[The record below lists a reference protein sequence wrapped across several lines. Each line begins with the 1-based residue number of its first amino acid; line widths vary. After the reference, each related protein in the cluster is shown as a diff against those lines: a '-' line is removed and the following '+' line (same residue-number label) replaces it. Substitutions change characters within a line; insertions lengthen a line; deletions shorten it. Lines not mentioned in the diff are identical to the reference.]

1 MAAVEVMA
9 AVELT
14 GVVVVAAG
22 EVLAA
27 AEEVALDLVLFALG
41 HFDSVEGDLDSE
53 VGSSDSVKENLDF
66 AAAKLVLVVN
76 ADPEVQFDF
85 VMGVL
90 PVEFQALEVVGLAA
104 VEDLVLVK
112 EDPDLVM
119 EVPGSELVVPD
130 PEEVVPA
137 LAVEVLALV
146 KEDPDYV
153 RDLAVAEA
161 DLVAKADLDVAK
173 DVPELE

>member
-1 MAAVEVMA
+1 MIAAVGVMA

-27 AEEVALDLVLFALG
+27 AEEVALGLVLFALG

-66 AAAKLVLVVN
+66 AAKKVLVVN
-76 ADPEVQFDF
+76 AGPEVQFDF

-90 PVEFQALEVVGLAA
+90 PAEFQALEVVGLAA

-112 EDPDLVM
+112 EGPDLVV
-119 EVPGSELVVPD
+119 EVPGFELVVPD
-130 PEEVVPA
+130 PE
-137 LAVEVLALV
+137 
-146 KEDPDYV
+146 
-153 RDLAVAEA
+153 
-161 DLVAKADLDVAK
+161 
-173 DVPELE
+173 

>member
-1 MAAVEVMA
+1 MIAAVGVMA

-14 GVVVVAAG
+14 GVVVVAAE

-53 VGSSDSVKENLDF
+53 VGSFDSVKENLDF
-66 AAAKLVLVVN
+66 AAAKKVLAVN

-90 PVEFQALEVVGLAA
+90 PVEFQVLGVVGLAA
-104 VEDLVLVK
+104 AEDLVLVK
-112 EDPDLVM
+112 EDPDLVV
-119 EVPGSELVVPD
+119 EVPGSELVVLD
-130 PEEVVPA
+130 PE
-137 LAVEVLALV
+137 
-146 KEDPDYV
+146 
-153 RDLAVAEA
+153 
-161 DLVAKADLDVAK
+161 
-173 DVPELE
+173 

>member
-1 MAAVEVMA
+1 MIAAVGVMA
-9 AVELT
+9 AVVLT

-27 AEEVALDLVLFALG
+27 AEEVALDLVLFATG
-41 HFDSVEGDLDSE
+41 HFDSVEGGLDSE

-66 AAAKLVLVVN
+66 AAKKVLVVN

-112 EDPDLVM
+112 EGPDLVV

-130 PEEVVPA
+130 PE
-137 LAVEVLALV
+137 
-146 KEDPDYV
+146 
-153 RDLAVAEA
+153 
-161 DLVAKADLDVAK
+161 
-173 DVPELE
+173 

>member
-1 MAAVEVMA
+1 MIAAVGVMA

-27 AEEVALDLVLFALG
+27 AEEVALGLVLFALG
-41 HFDSVEGDLDSE
+41 YFDSVEGDLDSE
-53 VGSSDSVKENLDF
+53 VESSDSVKENLDF
-66 AAAKLVLVVN
+66 AAKQVLVN

-112 EDPDLVM
+112 EGPDLVM
-119 EVPGSELVVPD
+119 EVPGFELVVPD
-130 PEEVVPA
+130 PE
-137 LAVEVLALV
+137 
-146 KEDPDYV
+146 
-153 RDLAVAEA
+153 
-161 DLVAKADLDVAK
+161 
-173 DVPELE
+173 